1 MTVFTVPTAAKQL
14 KTKGTVRITG
24 EVTVSALSSPYLS
37 MLRDCKCLVRCQV
50 SVCLSQFPW
59 LKSGGTRAR
68 LLEFRITPSD
78 QASRSVRPASAES
91 TSSSLQTAFIGALTP
106 STGVRRSARLRARCD
121 RAAMALAGCALG
133 RSAPRSKGSTG
144 ARSRGAQR
152 LAAKRHWW
160 PSGRSG
166 AGWRRSQGLPWVGG
180 GLGGALRRQGRRSSF
195 GDFSA
200 PCPPSAPSPRSLAWA
215 EF

>member
-1 MTVFTVPTAAKQL
+1 MWSHRAPGFISLARALCPIQRASPTM
-14 KTKGTVRITG
+14 
-24 EVTVSALSSPYLS
+24 P
-37 MLRDCKCLVRCQV
+37 LRPTSLVR
-50 SVCLSQFPW
+50 
-59 LKSGGTRAR
+59 A
-68 LLEFRITPSD
+68 
-78 QASRSVRPASAES
+78 
-91 TSSSLQTAFIGALTP
+91 
-106 STGVRRSARLRARCD
+106 GVRRSASLRARCD

-180 GLGGALRRQGRRSSF
+180 GLGGALRRQGRRSSLA
-195 GDFSA
+195 DFYA
-200 PCPPSAPSPRSLAWA
+200 AFPPWAASPRSSAWA
-215 EF
+215 EFRKISRESCPLAIISSISSSWCSVVPRQFTVLYVNSKVL